1 VDDVLDLYVEHFG
14 PREALAR
21 PELLES
27 AVALPQATMFGEDLY
42 PDLFLKAAAMLR
54 SIAQN
59 QSFLDGNKRIAW
71 LSMRV
76 FLALNG
82 FNVHATVDHGL
93 AMMIELAEN
102 RIDLDGI
109 REFLFVRAA
118 RRDDAATGEV

>member
-1 VDDVLDLYVEHFG
+1 MLDLYVEHFG

-21 PELLES
+21 PELLDS

-59 QSFLDGNKRIAW
+59 QAFLDGNKRTAW
-71 LSMRV
+71 LAMRV
-76 FLALNG
+76 FLAVNG
-82 FNVHATVDHGL
+82 FNVHATVDDGL
-93 AMMIELAEN
+93 TMMIELAEN

-109 REFLFVRAA
+109 RAFLFARAVP
-118 RRDDAATGEV
+118 RDDAPAGEV